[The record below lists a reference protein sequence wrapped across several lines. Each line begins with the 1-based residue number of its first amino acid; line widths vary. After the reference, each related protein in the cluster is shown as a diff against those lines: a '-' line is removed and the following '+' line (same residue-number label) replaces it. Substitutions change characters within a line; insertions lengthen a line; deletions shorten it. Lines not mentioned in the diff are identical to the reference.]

1 MWFLYFWRINSKFK
15 FYKFILNI
23 FCYNWIS
30 LCTLTFNQNSEK
42 IILSQECESE
52 RKKIKYLVPGSLENE
67 LLTPEDKELKKKITN
82 GQPFKKNDEVFWY
95 LKYIFQI
102 RYKCDEIK
110 NKNIN
115 KTLSKFLINKIL
127 GYLHFEK
134 NIRIEHNLVKSISQE
149 E

>member
-1 MWFLYFWRINSKFK
+1 M
-15 FYKFILNI
+15 
-23 FCYNWIS
+23 
-30 LCTLTFNQNSEK
+30 
-42 IILSQECESE
+42 
-52 RKKIKYLVPGSLENE
+52 ENE
-67 LLTPEDKELKKKITN
+67 LLSPEDKEIKKKIFN

-115 KTLSKFLINKIL
+115 KSLSKFLINKIL
-127 GYLHFEK
+127 RYLHFEK
-134 NIRIEHNLVKSISQE
+134 NIRIEHNLVKNTSQE